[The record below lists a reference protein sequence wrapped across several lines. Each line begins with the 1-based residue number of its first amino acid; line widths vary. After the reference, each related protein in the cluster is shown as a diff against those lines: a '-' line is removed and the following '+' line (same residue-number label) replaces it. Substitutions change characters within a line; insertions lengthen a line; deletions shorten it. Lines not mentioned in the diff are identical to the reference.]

1 MSESAHP
8 EPTAQRGA
16 ITPDQE
22 RTWGMMAHLIPLIAM
37 VVSAGFLGFVG
48 SLVVFLVYR
57 DRGPFVRSHAANSLN
72 IQIWTF
78 LGLVISVPLMLIL
91 VGFVTF
97 GIVLIWAFVVH
108 IIGAVKANR
117 GEWYTPSLVPRF
129 VR

>member
-8 EPTAQRGA
+8 EPSPQPGA

-22 RTWGMMAHLIPLIAM
+22 RTWGMLAHLIPLIAM

-48 SLVVFLVYR
+48 SLVVFLVYK
-57 DRGPFVRSHAANSLN
+57 DRGPFVRAHAANSLN

-78 LGLVISVPLMLIL
+78 IGLVISVPLMFIL

-97 GIVLIWAFVVH
+97 GIVLVWAFVVH
-108 IIGAVKANR
+108 IIGAVRANR
-117 GEWYTPSLVPRF
+117 GEWYTPALVPKFIR
-129 VR
+129 